1 VERIPEIESC
11 GSTSAEELNAFA
23 ARRGLAISFR
33 PLGPDEAA
41 AVSVLDL
48 LVTWT
53 TPGTPTMVVT
63 RDQRHFPA
71 VGLPSSQVEFRRA
84 PCHPAPIAIVST
96 VGGDAVYLTP
106 LESGGSHLVSL
117 ARRLTDDSA
126 ADGRFAGVVFPM
138 VDLEVKHDLDGVVG
152 LRTQAADGRSVP
164 VVAAEQHSS

>member
-1 VERIPEIESC
+1 
-11 GSTSAEELNAFA
+11 
-23 ARRGLAISFR
+23 
-33 PLGPDEAA
+33 DEAA

-71 VGLPSSQVEFRRA
+71 VRLPSSQVEFRRA

-106 LESGGSHLVSL
+106 LESRGSHLVSL

-164 VVAAEQHSS
+164 VVAAEQHSSLKMNERGARAEAVVRIA